1 MAETKT
7 KGCQLGMNGPWGN
20 SETMGSASVSSI
32 ASFDANQLIGMNVGS
47 ATILRELARGN
58 MGLVF
63 TAYQQSLKRQI
74 AVKVL
79 PKRMYTDESVCL
91 FTQEAEAVAGLSH
104 PNIMPIYEIGETE
117 GFRYFTMQL
126 IDGMSLAAL
135 LRKISKNVV
144 PSRRILPI
152 RTSLSIVR
160 QILEALSYAH
170 KRGVVHRDI
179 KPENILILAESHIP
193 VIADF
198 GISRIVSSR
207 ADALQVPRGSPLYM
221 APEQILSS
229 DADARA
235 DIYAVGVLLFR
246 LLVQALPLISYSSPE
261 DLLTAKLTGQGIFV
275 KTPSLLDPHLN
286 PEMDS
291 IVGTASAHDP
301 LKRYPSCQD
310 FLAALTAYERKFLG
324 SL

>member
-1 MAETKT
+1 
-7 KGCQLGMNGPWGN
+7 MNAFPG
-20 SETMGSASVSSI
+20 EIITMGSVAVNSI
-32 ASFDANQLIGMNVGS
+32 ASFDANQLIGMNVGG
-47 ATILRELARGN
+47 ATLLRELARGN

-79 PKRMYTDESVCL
+79 PKCMYTDESVGL
-91 FTQEAEAVAGLSH
+91 FNQEAEAVAGLSH

-126 IDGMSLAAL
+126 IDGMSLAAV
-135 LRKISKNVV
+135 LREIAKNPV
-144 PSRRILPI
+144 PSRRTLPI
-152 RTSLSIVR
+152 RTSLSIIK
-160 QILEALSYAH
+160 QILDALHYAH

-198 GISRIVSSR
+198 GISRIVSSK
-207 ADALQVPRGSPLYM
+207 ADALQIPRGSPLYM

-229 DADARA
+229 EADARA
-235 DIYAVGVLLFR
+235 DIYAAGVLLFR
-246 LLVQALPLISYSSPE
+246 LLVHALPVISYSSPE

-275 KTPSLLDPHLN
+275 KTPSLIEPHLN
-286 PEMDS
+286 LEMDA

-301 LKRYPSCQD
+301 MKRYPSCKE

-324 SL
+324 SY

>member
-1 MAETKT
+1 
-7 KGCQLGMNGPWGN
+7 
-20 SETMGSASVSSI
+20 
-32 ASFDANQLIGMNVGS
+32 
-47 ATILRELARGN
+47 

-63 TAYQQSLKRQI
+63 AAYQQSLKRQI

-79 PKRMYTDESVCL
+79 PKCMYTDESVYL

-104 PNIMPIYEIGETE
+104 PNIIPIYEIGETE
-117 GFRYFTMQL
+117 KFRYFTMQL
-126 IDGMSLAAL
+126 IDGLSLAAL
-135 LRKISKNVV
+135 LRKVTKNVV
-144 PSRRILPI
+144 PSRRTLPI
-152 RTSLSIVR
+152 RTSLSIIK
-160 QILEALSYAH
+160 QILGALSYAH

-207 ADALQVPRGSPLYM
+207 TDTSQVSRGSPLYM

-235 DIYAVGVLLFR
+235 DIYAVGVVLFR
-246 LLVQALPLISYSSPE
+246 LLVQALPVISYSSPE
-261 DLLTAKLTGQGIFV
+261 DLLTAKLTGQGIFT
-275 KTPSLLDPHLN
+275 KTPSLVDPRLN
-286 PEMDS
+286 PEMDA

-301 LKRYPSCQD
+301 LKRYPSSKE

-324 SL
+324 SV